1 VPAAEPEPGQKGVKG
16 RGKGHKRR
24 RDVAK
29 STASSPKRG
38 RKPKTLPPA
47 DASQNPGA
55 SPVTPTSSQAP
66 VGGPESRATKEQ
78 ERLRAKTAEWLN
90 CLTINNVMMGKLS
103 KTDLYQSKRHKK
115 VCDEKNLNTD
125 AVSLEAR
132 LKVMNAASMLT
143 LSEMP
148 KVPVEQLLVS

>member
-1 VPAAEPEPGQKGVKG
+1 
-16 RGKGHKRR
+16 
-24 RDVAK
+24 
-29 STASSPKRG
+29 
-38 RKPKTLPPA
+38 
-47 DASQNPGA
+47 
-55 SPVTPTSSQAP
+55 
-66 VGGPESRATKEQ
+66 
-78 ERLRAKTAEWLN
+78 
-90 CLTINNVMMGKLS
+90 MMGKLS
-103 KTDLYQSKRHKK
+103 KTDLYQSKRRKK

>member
-1 VPAAEPEPGQKGVKG
+1 M
-16 RGKGHKRR
+16 
-24 RDVAK
+24 
-29 STASSPKRG
+29 T
-38 RKPKTLPPA
+38 
-47 DASQNPGA
+47 
-55 SPVTPTSSQAP
+55 

-78 ERLRAKTAEWLN
+78 ERLHAKTAEWLN